1 MSLSAKRRW
10 RLILT
15 LVTFAALAG
24 LVFVLRRQILDTFR
38 NLDDVNA
45 LVLPLMIVWQALNY
59 HSYTRLYQDLF
70 VILGERIRYRS
81 MLRVVS
87 ELNFVNSVFPSG
99 GVSGFSYFSVRMKD
113 ADVTTGKAT
122 LVQLMR
128 FVSIFAS
135 FQLLLFAGLFFLAV
149 AGSANDLTILVAASL
164 ATLLL
169 VGTMGL
175 AFIIGSKTRI
185 NSFFTFI
192 TKGLNRFIHLFRP
205 QYPETI
211 NIARARPAFNDLH
224 ENYIRLKSNPRA
236 LVNPLRWALLCNI
249 AELMTIYTVYVAFG
263 EWVNPG
269 AVILAYAVANFAGI
283 ISVLPGG
290 IGAYEALMTAVL
302 AAAGVSP
309 ALSIPVTVMYRVLNM
324 LLQLP
329 LGYYLYHRR
338 LHSNTTRP

>member
-15 LVTFAALAG
+15 LVTFVALAG

-70 VILGERIRYRS
+70 AVLGERIRYRS

-113 ADVTTGKAT
+113 ADITTGKAT

-128 FVSIFAS
+128 FVSIFTS

-169 VGTMGL
+169 VGTVGL

-192 TKGLNRFIHLFRP
+192 TKGLNRLIHLFRP

-211 NIARARPAFNDLH
+211 NIARARTVFNDLH
-224 ENYIRLKSNPRA
+224 ENYVRLKSNSRA
-236 LVNPLRWALLCNI
+236 LINPMRWALLCNV
-249 AELMTIYTVYVAFG
+249 AELMTIYTIYVAFG

-329 LGYYLYHRR
+329 LGYYLYYRR
-338 LHSNTTRP
+338 LHRNVPRS